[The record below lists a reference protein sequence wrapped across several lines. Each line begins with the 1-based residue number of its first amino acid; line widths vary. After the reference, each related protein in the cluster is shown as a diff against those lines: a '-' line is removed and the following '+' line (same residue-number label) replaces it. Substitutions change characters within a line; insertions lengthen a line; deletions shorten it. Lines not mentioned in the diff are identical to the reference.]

1 MEYYQNETSTPC
13 FGNYQNDKNLLDK
26 LLRKRIPKSNNTL
39 SQYVKNKEKYEKK
52 EKSKE
57 KSKEKNKSKSKSKE
71 KSKSKY
77 KSSKSKKNKNFGKS
91 LPIEHKY
98 ENPLDIFL
106 KKKIVLRND
115 FDQNN
120 SEKFLSEKEL
130 AFHQFRMDEDA
141 DYLED

>member
-57 KSKEKNKSKSKSKE
+57 KK
-71 KSKSKY
+71 
-77 KSSKSKKNKNFGKS
+77 
-91 LPIEHKY
+91 L
-98 ENPLDIFL
+98 
-106 KKKIVLRND
+106 
-115 FDQNN
+115 
-120 SEKFLSEKEL
+120 
-130 AFHQFRMDEDA
+130 M
-141 DYLED
+141 